1 MFFVSKCKV
10 LEFKMEV
17 KYLISKSL
25 RNYDSDNISD
35 FNSDS
40 TIMAKA
46 LQFRNPKMIF
56 RSEISSNEAWFW
68 TVEKWD

>member
-1 MFFVSKCKV
+1 
-10 LEFKMEV
+10 MEV

-56 RSEISSNEAWFW
+56 RSEISSNEAWF
-68 TVEKWD
+68 